1 MLLSFLFSSPLET
14 VSLFAFATAAAVAG
28 FTLRLA
34 TRIFFCSLLVLLVF
48 SPVVLA
54 LLVSFFKAINF
65 EDEASTFEC
74 VVSVADWDE
83 EDAPS
88 SSSNFSLFFSS
99 SSSSFFPNAFCE
111 SPPSRWESS
120 SNANLASRF
129 LSLPRDF
136 RIDRLLLIVKSDS
149 LGRFTI
155 AFADETIAKG
165 VGILLKISG
174 YIKRFFTNRCC
185 SRWE

>member
-1 MLLSFLFSSPLET
+1 MLFSFLFSSPLDET
-14 VSLFAFATAAAVAG
+14 VVSLFAFATAAAVAG

-34 TRIFFCSLLVLLVF
+34 TRIFFCSLLVF
-48 SPVVLA
+48 SPPVVLA

-88 SSSNFSLFFSS
+88 SSSNFSLFPSS

-165 VGILLKISG
+165 VGISPQI
-174 YIKRFFTNRCC
+174 
-185 SRWE
+185 